1 MLDLLH
7 DIETEVEGGWEAA
20 SRAELHQAEETRRSV
35 ARFTRVMWL
44 SAFLLLFFNSSQL
57 VTYVN
62 GLEVGPVQ
70 DAVVAL
76 SNTWDEQMRKN
87 GLTAPVAAIR
97 AEVNE
102 LRTTG
107 WEELRAEFPVVE
119 RAIAAL
125 RGKSRA
131 EDDPLR
137 GGLRDTQG

>member
-20 SRAELHQAEETRRSV
+20 SRAELHRAEETRRSV
-35 ARFTRVMWL
+35 ARFTRAMWL
-44 SAFLLLFFNSSQL
+44 SAFLLLFFNSTQL

-62 GLEVGPVQ
+62 GFEVGPVQ

-97 AEVNE
+97 SEMDE
-102 LRTTG
+102 LRAMG
-107 WEELRAEFPVVE
+107 WEELRAEFPAVE

-125 RGKSRA
+125 RGQPRP

>member
-62 GLEVGPVQ
+62 GFEVGPVQ

-76 SNTWDEQMRKN
+76 SHTWDEQMRKN
-87 GLTAPVAAIR
+87 GLTAPAAAIR
-97 AEVNE
+97 AEVDD

-107 WEELRAEFPVVE
+107 WAELRAEFPVVE

-125 RGKSRA
+125 RGKPRA
-131 EDDPLR
+131 EDDALP